1 MERLDGHYDAVLLDA
16 GGVLL
21 LPNPEVLRRGLAP
34 FGLRPDD
41 ETCARAHYESMGEVD
56 RLRAAAW
63 DAVDRVFARAVGVPE
78 KDVEAVLPV
87 IEDLYLNHAFVPVP
101 GAAEALLH
109 LQDAGVAL
117 AVVSNATGTVERQL
131 ADHRICSVDGG
142 DVARVSLVVD
152 SHLVGVEKPDPR
164 IFQLA
169 LDALGVDPDRSL
181 YVGDTVHFDVEGARA
196 AGMPCV
202 HVDPVG
208 RCPATDHPHT
218 TSLTGLVRTL
228 RAA

>member
-1 MERLDGHYDAVLLDA
+1 MLHLPYEAVLLDA

-21 LPNPEVLRRGLAP
+21 LPDPEVLRRGLAP

-56 RLRAAAW
+56 RLGAAEW
-63 DAVDRVFARAVGVPE
+63 EAVDRVFARAVGVAE
-78 KDVEAVLPV
+78 DDLDAVLPV
-87 IEDLYLNHAFVPVP
+87 IEDLYLNHPFVPAS
-101 GAAEALLH
+101 GAAEALLS

-117 AVVSNATGTVERQL
+117 AIVSNATGTVERQL

-142 DVARVSLVVD
+142 DVARVALVVD

-169 LDALGVDPDRSL
+169 LDGLGVESHRSL

-196 AGMPCV
+196 AGMTCA
-202 HVDPVG
+202 HVDPTG
-208 RCPATDHPHT
+208 RCQATDHPHT
-218 TSLTGLVRTL
+218 ASLIDLVRAL